1 MTYDTDFREMAMAA
15 IDTAYAMTEKGAES
29 PGAFV
34 VPTTVSKLTEIR
46 IGFGAIATDVI
57 MGATSAVKLS
67 GAGLKVPECYFVG
80 PMLAAAGAAATD
92 GGFSAAAP
100 MVYKTNIPVIGGN
113 KIDATAFMHG
123 EVLGIGHLI
132 VTLSYDGTPG
142 KIIGGD
148 YREETTGAAANTF
161 VTLGRRGAVAEGD
174 FKPQKAIIE
183 VVFGAILDPVGHA
196 TDGLLIAPTVEL
208 SGNGLVVNG
217 EYEFTGPCGQAHP
230 DTDVVGT
237 GALSINPT
245 RYECGAG
252 IPIKTNGSIRARAQN
267 VESIQSIHAIIGLLY

>member
-1 MTYDTDFREMAMAA
+1 MVYDTDFREMAMAA
-15 IDTAYAMTEKGAES
+15 IDTAYVMTEKGAES
-29 PGAFV
+29 PGAFI

-46 IGFGAIATDVI
+46 VGFGAIATDVI

-67 GAGLKVPECYFVG
+67 GSGLKVPEAWFVG
-80 PMLAAAGAAATD
+80 PMMAAAGAAATD
-92 GGFSAAAP
+92 GGFSVVNA
-100 MVYKTNIPVIGGN
+100 MVYKTNIPVSPGN
-113 KIDATAFMHG
+113 KIEATAFMHG

-142 KIIGGD
+142 KITGGD

-174 FKPQKAIIE
+174 FKPAKTIIE
-183 VVFGAILDPVGHA
+183 VVFGAIPDPVGHA
-196 TDGLLIAPTVEL
+196 SDGLLIAPTVKL
-208 SGNGLVVNG
+208 SGNGLLVNG
-217 EYEFTGPCGQAHP
+217 EYEFTGPCGQQHP

-237 GALSINPT
+237 GALSVNPT

-252 IPIKTNGSIRARAQN
+252 IPIKINGTIRARAQN
-267 VESIQSIHAIIGLLY
+267 IESIQSIHAIIGLLY